1 MAAFA
6 EQRNERAQAMTH
18 RDEVEHTAS
27 RVGDIEREIAR
38 VRAELEPLP
47 AERAT

>member
-27 RVGDIEREIAR
+27 RVGDIEQEIAR